1 MSAWSIGRRIIALG
15 AFALGLGVLTG
26 GAPRASAQNAPEEGF
41 HLTAP
46 LDWQVVQRHTAGEG
60 VIAVAGRCAL
70 EGDRVEVRVAGG
82 PTWKGEPYQSA
93 WTRAQWSPETKEFAA
108 RLPAPAGG
116 WYAVET
122 RAMKGDAIVGEKKV
136 EHVGVGDIFVV
147 AGQSNSANWGEE
159 RLTPKTG
166 LVVNFTGAKWQPA
179 NDPQPGAGG
188 GGGSFIPPFGDA
200 LAERFKIPVGVV
212 TCGIG
217 AISVRQ
223 WLPQGVTFP
232 NPPTLTFGVTPRPDG
247 TWASNGEAF
256 GMLVRRMKQ
265 LGPRGFRAV
274 LWHQGESDANQPDP
288 KRSLSGAEYRKYLE
302 QIIRES
308 RKEIGWEAPW
318 FVAQVSYHVPG
329 DEASAEI
336 RAGQK
341 ALWDDGV
348 ALEGPDSDTLKGD
361 LREGGGK
368 GVHFSG
374 KGQRAHGACWA
385 EKVGD
390 WLAKGN
396 LPTNK

>member
-1 MSAWSIGRRIIALG
+1 MHGAVVGRKGIVSLAILLGFGAL
-15 AFALGLGVLTG
+15 AG
-26 GAPRASAQNAPEEGF
+26 GAWAQKAPDAGLR
-41 HLTAP
+41 LTAP
-46 LDWQVVQRHTAGEG
+46 MDWQVMQRHTPRKG
-60 VIAVAGRCAL
+60 VIAFAGHCAL
-70 EGDRVEVRVAGG
+70 DADRVEARVAGG
-82 PTWKGEPYQSA
+82 PTWKGRPYQSD
-93 WTRAQWSPETKEFAA
+93 WTRATWDPDTKEFTA
-108 RLPAPAGG
+108 RLTAPAGG
-116 WYAVET
+116 WYAVEA
-122 RAMKGDAIVGEKKV
+122 RAMKGDAVVGQRKV

-166 LVVNFTGAKWQPA
+166 LVVNFTGSKWQPA
-179 NDPQPGAGG
+179 DDPQPGAGG

-223 WLPQGVTFP
+223 WLPKGVTFP
-232 NPPTLTFGVTPRPDG
+232 NPPTLTFDVTPLPDE
-247 TWASNGEAF
+247 TWASNGAAF
-256 GMLVRRMKQ
+256 DMLVSRMKQ
-265 LGPRGFRAV
+265 LGPQGFRAV

-288 KRSLSGAEYRKYLE
+288 KLSLDGAEYRKYLE

-318 FVAQVSYHVPG
+318 FVAQVSYHVPD

-341 ALWDDGV
+341 ALWDDKV
-348 ALEGPDSDTLKGD
+348 ALEGPDTDALKGEY
-361 LREGGGK
+361 REAGGQ

-374 KGQRAHGACWA
+374 KGLREHGARWA

-390 WLAKGN
+390 WLESGGK
-396 LPTNK
+396 